1 MGIETLAAAAW
12 VSAAVGAASAVANTY
27 QGNKQAR
34 AQRRAA
40 NQAEQQARRADEQ
53 SRQAMRRQNAQQ
65 ADVGSILAQNQNEML
80 SGGST
85 LLTGAQGV
93 EQDKLNLGKGNTLG

>member
-1 MGIETLAAAAW
+1 MGIETIALGALAM
-12 VSAAVGAASAVANTY
+12 SAISAGVNSY
-27 QGNKQAR
+27 QSNKQAR
-34 AQRRAA
+34 QQRRAA
-40 NQAEQQARRADEQ
+40 DQAEQQARRADEQ
-53 SRQAMRRQNAQQ
+53 SRQAMRKQNAQQ

>member
-1 MGIETLAAAAW
+1 MGIETIALGALALAG
-12 VSAAVGAASAVANTY
+12 VSAY
-27 QGNKQAR
+27 QGNKQAQ

-40 NQAEQQARRADEQ
+40 EQAEQQARRTDEHA
-53 SRQAMRRQNAQQ
+53 RQAQRKQNAQQ
-65 ADVGSILAQNQNEML
+65 ADVSGILAQNQNDML

-93 EQDKLNLGKGNTLG
+93 DNSKLNLSKGNTLG

>member
-12 VSAAVGAASAVANTY
+12 VSAAVGAASAAANTY

-34 AQRRAA
+34 EQRRAA
-40 NQAEQQARRADEQ
+40 EQAEQQAKRAEQLSEQARRKQE
-53 SRQAMRRQNAQQ
+53 AQQ
-65 ADVGSILAQNQNEML
+65 ADVSGILAQNQNEML
-80 SGGST
+80 SGGET

-93 EQDKLNLGKGNTLG
+93 AQDKLNLGKGNTLG